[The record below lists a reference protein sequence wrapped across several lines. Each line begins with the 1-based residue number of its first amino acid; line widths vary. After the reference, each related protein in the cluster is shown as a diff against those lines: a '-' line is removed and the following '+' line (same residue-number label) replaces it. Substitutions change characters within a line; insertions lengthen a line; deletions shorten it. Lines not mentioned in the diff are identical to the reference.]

1 MKGNVKRI
9 LIGVLASLF
18 IFAIILIISKTDSE
32 RSKEDEN
39 PDRVTYVYDS
49 YYYYDSESAYDSVSK
64 ALTMKSDASFNGEFG
79 FRGEKYTDYYI
90 FKVNPNKHD
99 SVDIAMVN
107 ADSTVLLC
115 LPEYMNPEY
124 ICFTTATPS
133 HPYWNNKFDKYINEK
148 PMCQFNVENGVLTTD
163 KRMFFPLDKG
173 EIAILRYY
181 SNREVHRI
189 PIDSVSYGKFYES
202 LQ

>member
-9 LIGVLASLF
+9 LIGILALLF
-18 IFAIILIISKTDSE
+18 LFAIILIISKTDSE

-39 PDRVTYVYDS
+39 PDHVTYVYDS
-49 YYYYDSESAYDSVSK
+49 YYYDSESGYDSV
-64 ALTMKSDASFNGEFG
+64 ARAITMKSDASFNGEFG

-90 FKVNPNKHD
+90 FKVKPNKYD
-99 SVDIAMVN
+99 SIDIAMVN

-115 LPEYMNPEY
+115 LPEYLNPEY

-133 HPYWNNKFDKYINEK
+133 HPYWNDEFDKYINER
-148 PMCQFNVENGVLTTD
+148 PMCQFHGEGRVLTTY
-163 KRMFFPLDKG
+163 KKMFFPLDKG

>member
-1 MKGNVKRI
+1 MKGNIKRI
-9 LIGVLASLF
+9 LLGFLIMLVISAV
-18 IFAIILIISKTDSE
+18 LIIIANTDSE

-49 YYYYDSESAYDSVSK
+49 YYYDSESAYDSVSK
-64 ALTMKSDASFNGEFG
+64 ALTMKSDAPFEGEFG
-79 FRGEKYTDYYI
+79 FRGERYTNYYI
-90 FKVNPNKHD
+90 FRVYGNEYD
-99 SVDIAMVN
+99 SVDIKMVN
-107 ADSTVLLC
+107 AGSEVQLL
-115 LPEYMNPEY
+115 LPEYLNPEY

-133 HPYWNNKFDKYINEK
+133 HPYWNNEFDKYINER
-148 PMCQFNVENGVLTTD
+148 PMCQFHGEDGVLTTD
-163 KRMFFPLDKG
+163 KRMFLPLDKG

-181 SNREVHRI
+181 SDREVHRI